1 MINFLNKAFPL
12 NRVVKVLILADFALL
27 AGFGF
32 ILPVFAIFITEHI
45 HGGDVRVA
53 GLAATAYWIT
63 LSFVLVPFGKY
74 LDRNHGEKDD
84 LYFIIGG
91 NILGALS
98 VTGLIFASLPWHI
111 YLLQGVYA
119 VGMGMN
125 IPGYTAIFT
134 RHIDKGKEAFS
145 WSTRAALVGVGAGIA
160 GALGGTI
167 VHYFGFQVLFA
178 GAAIL
183 LLVSAALPFLIFKDL
198 LAKDKKMPRVPE
210 AKPLDGQIF
219 KA

>member
-1 MINFLNKAFPL
+1 MI
-12 NRVVKVLILADFALL
+12 KVLILADFALL

-32 ILPVFAIFITEHI
+32 VLPIFAIFIIEHI
-45 HGGDVRVA
+45 QGGDVRVA
-53 GLAATAYWIT
+53 GLAAAVYWIT
-63 LSFVLVPFGKY
+63 LSLVLVPFGKY

-84 LYFIIGG
+84 LYFIISGTV
-91 NILGALS
+91 LGALS

-119 VGMGMN
+119 LGMGMN

-134 RHIDKGKEAFS
+134 RHIDKGKEALS
-145 WSTRAALVGVGAGIA
+145 WSTRAALVGVGAGTA

-167 VHYFGFQVLFA
+167 VHHFGFQVLFA

-183 LLVSAALPFLIFKDL
+183 LLASAALPLLILKDL

-210 AKPLDGQIF
+210 TKTLDSQTL